1 MCAETES
8 NQKHAPAKKIY
19 SSKSFTFSTD
29 SKKPS
34 VQDPEPART
43 PAGHIVVVNE
53 EVVLGAHAAEEF
65 GHVVGK
71 QEGRLARGPRAAVRS
86 NTRSGVPR
94 KKQPTRGE
102 C

>member
-1 MCAETES
+1 MIFHSYVSLPEGTHPKVSHFLQTENS
-8 NQKHAPAKKIY
+8 HLCRTRNRA
-19 SSKSFTFSTD
+19 
-29 SKKPS
+29 
-34 VQDPEPART
+34 ART
-43 PAGHIVVVNE
+43 SAGHIVVVNE

-65 GHVVGK
+65 GHVVSK

-86 NTRSGVPR
+86 NTPSGVPR

>member
-19 SSKSFTFSTD
+19 SSKRFTFSTD

-34 VQDPEPART
+34 VQDRNRAART

-71 QEGRLARGPRAAVRS
+71 QEGRLAQS
-86 NTRSGVPR
+86 SSQ
-94 KKQPTRGE
+94 K
-102 C
+102 